1 MNIFIMKTINGMKLN
16 NKATLPAVEKSIHKS
31 TIGPLTNYIFKQRSY
46 KWELAVK
53 LRTER

>member
-1 MNIFIMKTINGMKLN
+1 MKTINGMKLN
-16 NKATLPAVEKSIHKS
+16 NKATLPAVEKSIHKIRS

-46 KWELAVK
+46 KWELVVK